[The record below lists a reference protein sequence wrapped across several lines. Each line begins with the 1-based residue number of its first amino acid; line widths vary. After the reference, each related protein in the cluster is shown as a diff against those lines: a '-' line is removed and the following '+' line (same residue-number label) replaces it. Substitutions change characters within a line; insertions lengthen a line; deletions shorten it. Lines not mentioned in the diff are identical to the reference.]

1 LEKKTVSTCRL
12 VVVKD
17 KNRFPLAE
25 LELWKFPLAEPVIM
39 KEKTLSTC
47 GTCYYERKQNWFL
60 LAELDVIEVYTC
72 GTCCYERKKTV
83 STCKTCCYE
92 RKNQFPLAEL
102 VAVKEKT
109 VSTCGTSYERK
120 TGFLLRNLLL

>member
-1 LEKKTVSTCRL
+1 MIIISADSVFRILFILRGLFPCFPVKLSLFSFLGPLLFPLSSTIVHKFLGEKNRFQLAEL

-47 GTCYYERKQNWFL
+47 GTCCN
-60 LAELDVIEVYTC
+60 
-72 GTCCYERKKTV
+72 
-83 STCKTCCYE
+83 
-92 RKNQFPLAEL
+92 
-102 VAVKEKT
+102 
-109 VSTCGTSYERK
+109 ERK
-120 TGFLLRNLLL
+120 TSFHLRNLM